1 MLIYVALGSALGGI
15 TRYLVAGMV
24 QRMWEMSFPI
34 GTLFVN
40 LSGSLFMGAFLRYA
54 VGVQAFSPQLRV
66 LLTVGF
72 CGGYTTFSAFSYDTM
87 VLLDASEWMQAAG
100 YVLASVLLSLLG
112 IYVGSSLGRF
122 LLTLQPHT

>member
-15 TRYLVAGMV
+15 TRYLVAGLV
-24 QRMWEMSFPI
+24 QRMWEMPFPI

-40 LSGSLFMGAFLRYA
+40 LSGSLLMGAFLRYA

-87 VLLDASEWMQAAG
+87 VLLDASEWVQATG

-112 IYVGSSLGRF
+112 IYVGDSLGRY
-122 LLTLQPHT
+122 LLSLQPHS

>member
-15 TRYLVAGMV
+15 TRYLVAGLV
-24 QRMWEMSFPI
+24 QRMWEMPFPI

-40 LSGSLFMGAFLRYA
+40 LSGSLLMGAFLRYA
-54 VGVQAFSPQLRV
+54 IGTQAFSPQLRV

-87 VLLDASEWMQAAG
+87 VLLDASKWMQAAG

-112 IYVGSSLGRF
+112 IYVGDSLGRS
-122 LLTLQPHT
+122 LLSLQPHS